1 MKNFNN
7 ELGVMCANML
17 CMAVEDDACGVV
29 DGFSKPN
36 ADIMKEIKAEE
47 EARVRDEQ
55 KNAAK
60 NQLQL
65 DSYRQEKEA
74 IELRFDRAIAE
85 AKADKL
91 KARTKENNAYTEGGV
106 DTEVHKQNLEKIER
120 AYDEACE
127 KAQREKNKAMN
138 NLRTK
143 NPRGYDRDRWS

>member
-1 MKNFNN
+1 MNS
-7 ELGVMCANML
+7 LGVVFANVLCAP
-17 CMAVEDDACGVV
+17 VEDEACGVV
-29 DGFSKPN
+29 DSFSKPN

-74 IELRFDRAIAE
+74 IELRYDRAIAD
-85 AKADKL
+85 AKAVKL
-91 KARTKENNAYTEGGV
+91 KARTNENNSYTEGGV

-120 AYDEACE
+120 AYNEACE
-127 KAQREKNKAMN
+127 KARCEKNKAMD

>member
-1 MKNFNN
+1 MKNFAEQIQGVNN
-7 ELGVMCANML
+7 K
-17 CMAVEDDACGVV
+17 CMAIEDESCAGV

-65 DSYRQEKEA
+65 DSFRQEKEA
-74 IELRFDRAIAE
+74 IELRYDRAIAE

-91 KARTKENNAYTEGGV
+91 KARTKENNAYTEGGI
-106 DTEVHKQNLEKIER
+106 DTEVHKQNLEKIEN
-120 AYDEACE
+120 AYNEACE
-127 KAQREKNKAMN
+127 KASREKRKAMD

-143 NPRGYDRDRWS
+143 NPRGYDRDRWGC